1 MNPDLCVVPIK
12 KMPYYRSYYKLLEL
26 GLFGIPTVTMNE
38 YPYNHLLRK
47 DLHILV
53 SGQKKTLVANV
64 REVVDNLDLREKL
77 GKYMRQFVTEKYSF
91 LNNDMM
97 GSYLKVFI

>member
-1 MNPDLCVVPIK
+1 
-12 KMPYYRSYYKLLEL
+12 
-26 GLFGIPTVTMNE
+26 MNE